1 MSLDKSLYQLIVRQ
15 LETDGLGALASQLAQ
30 ETNAL
35 VPDAKTDV
43 NEIPNGDQLRR
54 LVEAGSTALKRRRP
68 DNPDGALV
76 EFPITEDQ
84 AGTLDSEDF
93 FPSLSKPFP
102 NYGKGTI
109 VSSHK
114 MTCTV
119 VKFSPDGKSCVSGSA
134 DCCIKLMEVPKMHYY
149 SHVKSGSGDDYTQNR
164 PVMRTFYD
172 HASAVTDLDFHPI
185 EQILASGSKDCTIKL
200 FDYNKQGRKQASYSH
215 KDTHSVRTLH
225 FHPSGDFL
233 VAGTEHSMV
242 RLYDVNTW
250 QAYVCPDPR
259 HHHLAPI
266 TSVRYA
272 NQGNIYASGSK
283 DGCIKIWDGVNNTC
297 INTIDRAHSGEIV
310 SSVQFSPSGKYL
322 LSGGKDSVHRLW
334 EISTGKEIVS
344 YGGGVNE
351 TTRTRTIFSYTGDF
365 VLSSSEDDHSILAWD
380 TRTGEMV
387 RKMPGH
393 TACVKW
399 LDASPSEEGFVSC
412 GEDTKVRFWT
422 TNGDVK

>member
-1 MSLDKSLYQLIVRQ
+1 
-15 LETDGLGALASQLAQ
+15 
-30 ETNAL
+30 
-35 VPDAKTDV
+35 
-43 NEIPNGDQLRR
+43 
-54 LVEAGSTALKRRRP
+54 
-68 DNPDGALV
+68 LV